1 MHAARRLPSWR
12 MTPAA
17 PSGLREREP
26 NAEMTP
32 QRRRRFAYRFRLRV
46 GAYGIH
52 SRIASSALAIT
63 LRLRGQLPVP
73 LPDRVLD
80 PRDHFPTARGQLPD
94 HSSTLAITSRPR
106 GQLPVLLPDREVG
119 GREFIGIERSTPG
132 STPGSLSSTRLPPSR
147 PLPDRA
153 VNSRF
158 AQQAPGAIASRP
170 PRTASLSGPANVD
183 KAPVAIMSRADLSRS
198 RSRRACKPAAP
209 EAPRQL
215 PDRPS
220 LTTACGG

>member
-17 PSGLREREP
+17 PSGLRDREP

-80 PRDHFPTARGQLPD
+80 PRDHFPTA
-94 HSSTLAITSRPR
+94 R